1 LAVCLVIFWYVT
13 APIAVKTKL
22 ATVPDGVAAPMDAL
36 LNYFAYTVR
45 PLAVVY
51 SIHHDMP
58 YGDLANNRLRPR
70 FKVDCSSQAK

>member
-1 LAVCLVIFWYVT
+1 
-13 APIAVKTKL
+13 
-22 ATVPDGVAAPMDAL
+22 MDAL
-36 LNYFAYTVR
+36 FYYLAHTVR

-70 FKVDCSSQAK
+70 LKVDCSSQAK

>member
-1 LAVCLVIFWYVT
+1 MAVCLVIFWYVT

-36 LNYFAYTVR
+36 FYYFAYTVR

-58 YGDLANNRLRPR
+58 YGDLTLDRLTPR
-70 FKVDCSSQAK
+70 FKVDGGSQAK